1 MSTAGQIQQLRSTA
15 AHLRSVSGSIA
26 SSRALTVYSLAGPET
41 WIGPTPQ
48 SCYDDLL
55 TVRRQLQSNQ
65 EALADTARHLDRQ
78 AMALEAQAQIAGLA
92 S

>member
-15 AHLRSVSGSIA
+15 AHLRSISGSIA

-48 SCYDDLL
+48 SCYDHLL
-55 TVRRQLQSNQ
+55 SVRRQLQSNQ
-65 EALADTARHLDRQ
+65 QSLSDTARHLDRQ
-78 AMALEAQAQIAGLA
+78 AMALEAQTSITGLV

>member
-1 MSTAGQIQQLRSTA
+1 MSATGQIQQLRSTA
-15 AHLRSVSGSIA
+15 AHLRSLSGLIA
-26 SSRALTVYSLAGPET
+26 GSRALTVYSLAGPET

-55 TVRRQLQSNQ
+55 SVRRQLQSNQ
-65 EALADTARHLDRQ
+65 RTLTDAARHLDRQ
-78 AMALEAQAQIAGLA
+78 AMALEEQSSIAALA

>member
-15 AHLRSVSGSIA
+15 AHLRSLSGLIA
-26 SSRALTVYSLAGPET
+26 GSGALTVYSLAGVDT

-48 SCYDDLL
+48 WCYDELL
-55 TVRRQLQSNQ
+55 SVRRQLQANQ
-65 EALADTARHLDRQ
+65 QSLTDSARHLDRQ
-78 AMALEAQAQIAGLA
+78 AMALEQQASIAGLA

>member
-15 AHLRSVSGSIA
+15 AHLRSLSGLIA
-26 SSRALTVYSLAGPET
+26 GSGALTVYSLAGVET

-48 SCYDDLL
+48 WCYDELL
-55 TVRRQLQSNQ
+55 SVRRQLQSNQ
-65 EALADTARHLDRQ
+65 QSLTDTARHLDRQ
-78 AMALEAQAQIAGLA
+78 AMALEQQASIAGLA